1 MIKNKFKSK
10 MMTIII
16 MTKAK
21 IKAVWEKVFGKR
33 CKCND

>member
-1 MIKNKFKSK
+1 MIKNKFKSR
-10 MMTIII
+10 MMTIVI